1 MRLEIIGDVRRQ
13 SAVGTVE
20 QNSSLA
26 LDQQA
31 EFREFVLQNGDARH

>member
-1 MRLEIIGDVRRQ
+1 MRRQ

-26 LDQQA
+26 LNQQA
-31 EFREFVLQNGDARH
+31 QFREFVLKNGDARH